1 MREDLLGYLLS
12 ALEPHEMRRID
23 QRLQEDPLLREELA
37 KVQRMLNDFDQ
48 TVGENDLVELPPDL
62 ISRTL
67 DSIDAAETIESGGAG
82 FANAIAPDT
91 GQTVTAGVS
100 HSLFSGDSAI
110 SGMRPER
117 LLPSKN
123 RQTWADMLV
132 SALAAAAIL
141 ALAFPVVAR
150 YRGEARKM
158 ACQNN
163 LRQLGVAIGDYVLAR
178 TDSRL
183 PQVAE
188 SGHEAFSG
196 MWELHLTDRGLLTD
210 PSLRWCADGEVPD
223 EECPRNCEETQLVLY
238 GEAAIGSKSSNRG
251 GTVFSRVGS
260 HDLINSEHLMDA
272 AFRGDIELLK
282 FIQRIAGGHY
292 AYNLGVIE
300 NGKYQ
305 TPRHEGRASFA
316 VMGDMPIA
324 GRHSADGVDV
334 TTLKWHHGEGANI
347 LYEDGSVRHVR
358 PRSIDVYDHPYTNH
372 RGSISAGVNIDD
384 ASLGPSWYAP
394 TPEAV
399 QR

>member
-37 KVQRMLNDFDQ
+37 EVQRMLNDFDQ
-48 TVGENDLVELPPDL
+48 SVGENDLVELPPDL

-67 DSIDAAETIESGGAG
+67 ASIDAAEHDIPE
-82 FANAIAPDT
+82 FANAAVDAAAEE
-91 GQTVTAGVS
+91 TVPASGS
-100 HSLFSGDSAI
+100 QSLFSSDTAML
-110 SGMRPER
+110 GMRPER
-117 LLPSKN
+117 LLPGKN
-123 RQTWADMLV
+123 RQTWSDMLV

-150 YRGEARKM
+150 YRGEARKI

-163 LRQLGVAIGDYVLAR
+163 LRQLGVAIGDYVLGR

-210 PSLRWCADGEVPD
+210 PSLRWCADGEIPD
-223 EECPRNCEETQLVLY
+223 EECPRNCEESQLVLL
-238 GEAAIGSKSSNRG
+238 GGRANGPRSSTARG
-251 GTVFSRVGS
+251 GTLFSRVGS
-260 HDLINSEHLMDA
+260 HDLINSQHLIDA
-272 AFRGDIELLK
+272 AFRGDIKLLR
-282 FIQRIAGGHY
+282 FIQRVAGGHY

-305 TPRHEGRASFA
+305 TPRYEGRSSFA
-316 VMGDMPIA
+316 VLGDMPIA
-324 GRHSADGVDV
+324 GRQSTDGVDV

-358 PRSIDVYDHPYTNH
+358 PRSIDIYDHPYTNH
-372 RGSISAGVNIDD
+372 RGSIAAGVNIDD